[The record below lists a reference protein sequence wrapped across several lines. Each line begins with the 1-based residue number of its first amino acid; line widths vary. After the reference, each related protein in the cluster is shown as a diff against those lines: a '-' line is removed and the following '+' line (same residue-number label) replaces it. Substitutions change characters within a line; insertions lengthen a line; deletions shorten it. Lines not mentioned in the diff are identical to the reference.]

1 MATAAT
7 AEARRGIIAVG
18 EVFFG
23 DVVAAVLRAPGRTS
37 VPRRGGPLSLGPC
50 VAASDRD
57 MNWPR
62 VSGSGLFL

>member
-7 AEARRGIIAVG
+7 AEARRRIIAVS

-23 DVVAAVLRAPGRTS
+23 DVVAAVLRAPGGRTS
-37 VPRRGGPLSLGPC
+37 VPRRGGPC
-50 VAASDRD
+50 FAASDRD

-62 VSGSGLFL
+62 VPGGGLFL